1 MRRRIFSARSKRD
14 IAAFRDEVRAGF
26 SELSIAIAATRA
38 DMALVKDDVAKIAE
52 TEQIHG
58 ARLNIIDARLAMIEK
73 HTGLVKA

>member
-1 MRRRIFSARSKRD
+1 MRRRIFSANPAD

-52 TEQIHG
+52 TQQIHG